1 MLTKNQN
8 ILRWIIVLS
17 SFIIISLILWNTYD
31 FFQKFKH
38 EERTKMQ
45 TWSFAQSDFLEGMD
59 DLEADVSGLTT
70 QVMETNTT
78 TPMILVDDEGKIFN
92 IRNIDTT
99 NIRNP
104 KAYLEKLKIRFEKEN
119 KPIEVRYKDTIFG
132 TIVYGNSELLNKLKY
147 YPLALVLIIIL
158 FAAVAYFFYRSTKV
172 AAQNKLWTGMA
183 KETAHQIGTPLSS
196 LIGWTEIL
204 KSEHVNPEYIFEI
217 EKDVDRLKTITE
229 RFSKIG
235 SIPTLEVADII
246 KETID
251 AYDYLKSRSSKLIDF
266 EIITPSGDI
275 PVNLNKQLYSWVI
288 ENLVKNA
295 IDATIALDGSGYVFW
310 GGREGY
316 MSLLNTNM
324 KKEIEHL
331 AMFLTKSRDYARAQ
345 GFKGTFFIEP
355 KPMEPTKHQYDF
367 DAATVLGFLNKFDLN
382 NDFKLNLEVNHATL
396 AGHSFAHELQ
406 VASDA
411 NMLGSIDANK
421 GDYQNGWDTDEFP
434 TNIYEVTEAMMI
446 ILQNLLLW
454 GSMEVGQVH

>member
-78 TPMILVDDEGKIFN
+78 TPMILVDADGKIFN

-99 NIRNP
+99 NIRN
-104 KAYLEKLKIRFEKEN
+104 ADEYLEKLKIRFEKEN

-196 LIGWTEIL
+196 LVGWTEIL
-204 KSEHVNPEYIFEI
+204 RSEHVNPDYLKEI
-217 EKDVDRLKTITE
+217 EKDISRLQTITD

-235 SIPTLEVADII
+235 SIPKLEKVDII
-246 KETID
+246 AATQD
-251 AYDYLKSRSSKLIDF
+251 TYDYLKARSSKLIEF
-266 EIITPSGDI
+266 EFEAPEDALL
-275 PVNLNKQLYSWVI
+275 VNLNTQLYSWTI

-295 IDATIALDGSGYVFW
+295 IDAMKGKGQLKIAISNSEKQIFVQVSDSGRGIV
-310 GGREGY
+310 
-316 MSLLNTNM
+316 
-324 KKEIEHL
+324 
-331 AMFLTKSRDYARAQ
+331 KSRYKKIFEPGYTSKKRGWGLGLSLSKRIIEDYHDGRIKVLQ
-345 GFKGTFFIEP
+345 SELKKGTII
-355 KPMEPTKHQYDF
+355 QIS
-367 DAATVLGFLNKFDLN
+367 L
-382 NDFKLNLEVNHATL
+382 KLIN
-396 AGHSFAHELQ
+396 
-406 VASDA
+406 
-411 NMLGSIDANK
+411 
-421 GDYQNGWDTDEFP
+421 
-434 TNIYEVTEAMMI
+434 
-446 ILQNLLLW
+446 
-454 GSMEVGQVH
+454 